1 MLKHKKSKCFKFICI
16 FFIFNTLF
24 ISGCNLR
31 ENGITIK
38 GVTFCITNGL
48 EKSAVMR
55 SGAYELSKGQCK
67 ALMNIVCNGY
77 TEVFTSDVWD
87 TKLNDIEFTRIVSDL
102 VKDIA
107 ARLILVNL
115 LADDKGISLS
125 PEQENDVENKILV
138 LYDKEIINI
147 EDVSLDEARALI
159 RMIILSDKVYSE
171 LTQKVNTQVSLDEA
185 RVVEVQYIFSK
196 DSIKKLENSKKDIE
210 SGIDF
215 LAVAAKYSD
224 SNEYVAEF
232 GRGELALEFE
242 EAVFNLNKDE
252 VSDIISCDNGYYIV
266 KCINDNVKD
275 RAQAQKTKIIDK
287 RKKEQFLSYL
297 KDFSRDVSIYFDE
310 KMWNKIYSEVSKLQ

>member
-31 ENGITIK
+31 ENGITIN

-55 SGAYELSKGQCK
+55 SGSYELSKGQCK
-67 ALMNIVCNGY
+67 ALMNIVCYGY
-77 TEVFTSDVWD
+77 TEVFTSDVWE
-87 TKLNDIEFTRIVSDL
+87 TRLNNIEFTQVVSDL

-107 ARLILVNL
+107 ARIILVNL

-138 LYDKEIINI
+138 LYDKGIINI
-147 EDVSLDEARALI
+147 EDIELDEARALI

-196 DSIKKLENSKKDIE
+196 DSIKKLENSKMDIE
-210 SGIDF
+210 SGMDF
-215 LAVAAKYSD
+215 LAVATKYSD
-224 SNEYVAEF
+224 SNEYIAEF

-242 EAVFNLNKDE
+242 EAVFNLNKGE

-310 KMWNKIYSEVSKLQ
+310 IMWNKIYNEVSKLQ